1 MKGWHNESYRHSL
14 AARGMPTRYSNS
26 RIEPNHQIDDYVS
39 SIGMNRFNRVI
50 DLLSPEIWK
59 DLASSHNPK
68 DLETKIRKYQCNLV
82 DREKDLEFYYC
93 NEDGMLCC
101 EHSQNIMG
109 LVLNHWKI
117 PYEVVF
123 GFNDKG
129 WSHVWIRV
137 DGIDYDPSGQGM
149 GPGYGIIVEKWDP
162 DIGGGYFVGISGT
175 PIDPDQLLSHVKRG
189 IEGERISEHDRDRIE
204 RFGVNVPWEEMS

>member
-26 RIEPNHQIDDYVS
+26 RLEPGRSIDDYAS

-50 DLLSPEIWK
+50 DLLTPEIWE
-59 DLASSHNPK
+59 DLASSHDPK
-68 DLETKIRKYQCNLV
+68 ELEMKIRKHQCDLV
-82 DREKDLEFYYC
+82 DRDKDLEFYYC
-93 NEDGMLCC
+93 NEDGALCC

-123 GFNDKG
+123 GYNDKG
-129 WSHVWIRV
+129 LTHVWIRV
-137 DGIDYDPSGQGM
+137 EGVDHDPSGQGM
-149 GPGYGIIVEKWDP
+149 GPGYGIIVERWDP
-162 DIGGGYFVGISGT
+162 VSGGYYVGSSGT
-175 PIDPDQLLSHVKRG
+175 PIDPDQLLSQIKK
-189 IEGERISEHDRDRIE
+189 GERISKHDRNQIE
-204 RFGVNVPWEEMS
+204 RFGVNIPWEEML